1 MKRIITAWIEQLI
14 EFDSEDELNKFIQ
27 GLEDK
32 KNNMLLFVRMA

>member
-1 MKRIITAWIEQLI
+1 MKRIITDWIEQLI

-32 KNNMLLFVRMA
+32 KSNMLLFVRMA